1 MVLPPALH
9 LGPHALRILP
19 VCRSAE
25 IAPGMR
31 GCSDSLLTAFCF
43 VGELQ
48 TDAVDFTREVS
59 DAARDSKS
67 RGASIVWYYSPLF
80 QYERKRIR
88 VEEGVI
94 EASLTKAVEASQ
106 HADVNS
112 PSLHL
117 RGAKTAEYEGSC
129 PARLSEASSAALS
142 VTSATALPALY
153 LRVGS
158 STTFREYGLV
168 VAGLQRAAQGASAEP
183 CMQSHANTAGS
194 DGDRSAHAAHKPPVF
209 LRLTPNRPTLKPID
223 TQLNGSD
230 LQSMR
235 SLTHRR
241 NTSPRRDATLSS
253 ASAQRSAAQMQDGV
267 RSSPWPSSLSEEAS
281 TATVGTSLLRSESD
295 RGNKPDGAT
304 FSRPVSLFR
313 EEDEPF
319 VRTSQEGASSQ
330 RVLRVK
336 QWVKSEECARKDIPP
351 GSHHFDGA
359 DGSNVSSALFSN
371 SIFSSLPFQAPAS
384 GLSTMGTPETDMD
397 DCRSCST
404 AASGLCGGFLDNAH
418 LRSLEITYLA
428 FDAFTS
434 LAQSTSC
441 PTPPAAPKPRFVR
454 RLPLCTYANNSGFEL
469 STLAP
474 HASAAQGIRL
484 ELEPAIA
491 ATPQSSR

>member
-19 VCRSAE
+19 ACRSAE
-25 IAPGMR
+25 VAPGMR
-31 GCSDSLLTAFCF
+31 SCSDSLLTAFCF

-48 TDAVDFTREVS
+48 TDAVDVS

-88 VEEGVI
+88 VEEGVV
-94 EASLTKAVEASQ
+94 EASLTKALEASQ

-117 RGAKTAEYEGSC
+117 GGARTTEYEGSC
-129 PARLSEASSAALS
+129 PARLSEGSSAALS
-142 VTSATALPALY
+142 VTPATALPALY

-168 VAGLQRAAQGASAEP
+168 VTALQRAAEGASAEP
-183 CMQSHANTAGS
+183 CMQSHANSIGG
-194 DGDRSAHAAHKPPVF
+194 DGDRSAHAAQKPPVF
-209 LRLTPNRPTLKPID
+209 LRLKPNRPILEPID
-223 TQLNGSD
+223 TQLNGSV
-230 LQSMR
+230 LRSMR
-235 SLTHRR
+235 RLTHRR
-241 NTSPRRDATLSS
+241 NTAPRGDATLSN

-267 RSSPWPSSLSEEAS
+267 RSSPWPSSLSEVAS
-281 TATVGTSLLRSESD
+281 TATLGASLLRSESD
-295 RGNKPDGAT
+295 RGNKPDAAT
-304 FSRPVSLFR
+304 FSMPVSLFR
-313 EEDEPF
+313 EEDEF
-319 VRTSQEGASSQ
+319 SARTSQEGGSSQ
-330 RVLRVK
+330 RVLPVEQRVK
-336 QWVKSEECARKDIPP
+336 PEECACTDMPP
-351 GSHHFDGA
+351 GSHPFDGA
-359 DGSNVSSALFSN
+359 GGSSVSSALFSN
-371 SIFSSLPFQAPAS
+371 SVFSSVPFQAPAS
-384 GLSTMGTPETDMD
+384 VLSTMDAPETDTD
-397 DCRSCST
+397 DCGSCST
-404 AASGLCGGFLDNAH
+404 AASGLCGGILDHAP

-434 LAQSTSC
+434 LAQSPSR

-454 RLPLCTYANNSGFEL
+454 RLPLCTYAKNSGFEL

-474 HASAAQGIRL
+474 HASAAPGIRL
-484 ELEPAIA
+484 ELELAIA